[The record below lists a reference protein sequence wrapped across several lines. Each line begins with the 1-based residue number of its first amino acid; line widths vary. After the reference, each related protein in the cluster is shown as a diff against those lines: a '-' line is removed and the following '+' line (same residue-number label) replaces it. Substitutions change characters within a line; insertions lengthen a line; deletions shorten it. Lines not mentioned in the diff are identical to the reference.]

1 MIEKMNKETVFI
13 YLFTIAFL
21 LLGIP
26 VHAIEKNEHS
36 EIELSSQQDKTITGL
51 VSDEFGDPLLGVSVI
66 IKGTSKGVT
75 TDLDGKYSIL
85 ASSNETLVFS
95 YIGFI
100 NKEVRIGNQ
109 SEINITLAED
119 NKMLDEV
126 IVIGYGTTTRKSA
139 VGAVDQVRSEILED
153 RPVAN
158 LTQALQGTAPNL
170 VIQQRS
176 QNPND
181 NSMNLNIRGVSTIN
195 DNSPLIVIDGM
206 ISDGGSFNKL
216 NPNDIQNISILKD
229 AGTAAIYGSRAS
241 NGVIVITTKQG
252 RKNEK
257 PTIRVSSMVGWQDP
271 ELLYT
276 PVEGYQNAV
285 LKNLSYTN
293 IGRSPEFTASQIR
306 DLRDNGSSEW
316 FFDQIL
322 RTALQHNHN
331 LSVSGGGQNNTYMI
345 SMGYMNQESNYVGSS
360 AFGIERYNMRA
371 NMTAEYQRFKITGT
385 LAYTRNNAAKSPNGN
400 IEADASRVPRYYY
413 YQMKADNGRYLL
425 NNILSEFNPLGML
438 EAGGIEKKRNNYIT
452 ANANLEFTITDGL
465 KLRGVLG
472 ADVISDHR
480 FIRSKAVPFYL
491 SADAAEPQNIGNK
504 TRETSDWNHDA
515 TFVNSQILADYNKTF
530 GKHTVS
536 GLIGF
541 TNESITQKSNEI
553 KVRFTDPDLGTTG
566 GGESEINIGG
576 GSSLSIENTNKE
588 SINSILGRAGY
599 SYDDKY
605 YAEFS
610 FRHDGSSK
618 FAKSSRWGFFPSVSL
633 GWRMTEEAFLSGY
646 KENIGD
652 LKLRSS
658 YGILGNQSIGSYDRY
673 TIYENYNNSYAF
685 NDKPVSGVGFKLG
698 LGDDLTWEKTKT
710 FNIGIDAQFLN
721 NSLSVIFD
729 YFYKKTTDMLIRPQI
744 ASVFGTE
751 MAYANIGAMK
761 NQGWD
766 ASINYRLKTGDFT
779 HNFGGSIGDS
789 WNEVTEFPNEQVN
802 GLEEISSLIREG
814 LPINSYYGYKTDG
827 IFQSYEE
834 IATSAVPVG
843 LEIQPGDLKFVD
855 RNGDGV
861 IDSKDR
867 YVLGNAFPRYVFGF
881 NYEVAFKGFDFSML
895 WQGVGKRDQ
904 MVRGELI
911 DPFHQGYG
919 HTMYK
924 HQLDFWTPT
933 NTDAKYPRLAS
944 NPSDSNTNNYRQ
956 GSDIYILDG
965 KYLRLKNIQV
975 GYTLPKHLGEKLG
988 LSSARVY
995 VNAQNLFTFS
1005 NNSFV
1010 DPESSEF
1017 DNRMGAGKG
1026 ANSGRSYP
1034 MLKYYGFGINLEF

>member
-1 MIEKMNKETVFI
+1 MIEKMNKEKFFI
-13 YLFTIAFL
+13 YLFTVALL

-26 VHAIEKNEHS
+26 MHATEKSKNS
-36 EIELSSQQDKTITGL
+36 EIELSSQQDRTVTGL

-66 IKGTSKGVT
+66 IKGTSRGVT
-75 TDLDGKYSIL
+75 TDLDGKYSISVN
-85 ASSNETLVFS
+85 SSETLVFS

-100 NKEVRIGNQ
+100 SKEIQIGNQ
-109 SEINITLAED
+109 TTINVKLSED
-119 NKMLDEV
+119 NKVLDEV

-181 NSMNLNIRGVSTIN
+181 NSTNLNIRGVSTVN

-206 ISDGGSFNKL
+206 ISDAGSFNKL
-216 NPNDIQNISILKD
+216 NPNDVDNISILKD

-241 NGVIVITTKQG
+241 NGVILITTKTG

-257 PTIRVSSMVGWQDP
+257 TKVRVSSMVGWQDP

-285 LKNLSYTN
+285 LKNLAYTN
-293 IGRSPEFTASQIR
+293 IGKSPEYTISQIR
-306 DLRDNGSSEW
+306 DLQENGSSEW
-316 FFDQIL
+316 FFDQII

-331 LSVSGGGQNNTYMI
+331 LSVSGGGQNNTYMV

-371 NMTAEYQRFKITGT
+371 NMTAELKRFKLTGT
-385 LAYTRNNAAKSPNGN
+385 LAYTRNNGTKSPSGN

-413 YQMKADNGRYLL
+413 YQMKADNGKYLL
-425 NNILSEFNPLGML
+425 NNILGEFNPLGML
-438 EAGGIEKKRNNYIT
+438 EAGGVEKNRNNYIT
-452 ANANLEFTITDGL
+452 ANANVEFSVIDGL
-465 KLRGVLG
+465 KLRGVVG
-472 ADVISDHR
+472 ADIISDHR
-480 FIRSKAVPFYL
+480 FIRRKEVPFYAN
-491 SADAAEPQNIGNK
+491 ADAEKPQNYGNA

-515 TFVNSQILADYNKTF
+515 SFINSQILADYNKTF
-530 GKHTVS
+530 GKHSVS

-541 TNESITQKSNEI
+541 TNESITKKSNEI
-553 KVRFTDPDLGTTG
+553 KVKLTDPELGTG
-566 GGESEINIGG
+566 AGDKSEIIVGG
-576 GSSLSIENTNKE
+576 GSSLSIENTQKE
-588 SINSILGRAGY
+588 SINSLLGRAGY
-599 SYDDKY
+599 SYDEKY

-610 FRHDGSSK
+610 FRYDGSSK

-633 GWRMTEEAFLSGY
+633 GWRLTEEDFLRTY
-646 KENIGD
+646 KDNIGD
-652 LKLRSS
+652 LKLRTS
-658 YGILGNQSIGSYDRY
+658 YGVLGNQSIGAYDRY
-673 TIYENYNNSYAF
+673 TVYENHSNSYAF
-685 NDKPVSGVGFKLG
+685 NNEAVTGVGFKLG
-698 LGDDLTWEKTKT
+698 LEDNLTWEKTKT
-710 FNIGIDAQFLN
+710 FNIGVDAQFLN
-721 NSLSVIFD
+721 NSLTVIFD
-729 YFYKKTTDMLIRPQI
+729 YFHKKTTDMLIKPLM

-751 MAYANIGAMK
+751 MAYANVGEMK

-789 WNEVTEFPNEQVN
+789 WNELTKYTEEIQ
-802 GLEEISSLIREG
+802 GLEEISLLRREG
-814 LPINSYYGYKTDG
+814 VTYNSYYGYKTDG
-827 IFQSYEE
+827 LFQSYEE

-843 LEIQPGDLKFVD
+843 VELQPGDLKFVD

-867 YVLGNAFPRYVFGF
+867 YILGNAFPRYVFGF
-881 NYEVAFKGFDFSML
+881 NYEVSFKGFDFSML

-904 MVRGELI
+904 MVRGELM
-911 DPFHQGYG
+911 DPFHVGYG

-933 NTDAKYPRLAS
+933 NTNAKYPRLAANS
-944 NPSDSNTNNYRQ
+944 SSSSSNNYRT
-956 GSDIYILDG
+956 GSDLYILDG

-975 GYTLPKHLGEKLG
+975 GYTLPRHLGQKLG
-988 LSSARVY
+988 VENARIY

-1017 DNRMGAGKG
+1017 SNKMGASNG